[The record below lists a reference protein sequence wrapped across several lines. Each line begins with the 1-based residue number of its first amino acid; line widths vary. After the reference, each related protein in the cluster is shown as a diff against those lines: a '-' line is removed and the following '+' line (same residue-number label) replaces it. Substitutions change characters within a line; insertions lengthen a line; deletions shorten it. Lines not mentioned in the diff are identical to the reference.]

1 MRLSWNSF
9 EFEGRADS
17 HLITL
22 EVDIWSL
29 GIILYMLLVGSLPF
43 DDDDECVMKASVP
56 PTLSAKVS
64 RTYEHC
70 LLLCT
75 NVLYECSRSN
85 LRHSQM

>member
-29 GIILYMLLVGSLPF
+29 GIILYTLLVGSLPF
-43 DDDDECVMKASVP
+43 DDDDERVMKAKIIKGDF
-56 PTLSAKVS
+56 SAPDFVS
-64 RTYEHC
+64 ES
-70 LLLCT
+70 
-75 NVLYECSRSN
+75 ESN
-85 LRHSQM
+85 M